1 MASDLNLF
9 DKHFDDLMRD
19 NFIKLIPISVVI
31 NILISYVDYLIAERN
46 FLLYFSL
53 RAIFS
58 LPAVICFIAIK
69 KGIFKDLRLH
79 LHVSMFFIGLGVSI
93 TSYFLGGL
101 ESDYYFA
108 LIIISF
114 LQFTFFPSDGKAA
127 FFSDILLITIFMCL
141 NTIPF
146 DYDKKLLI
154 KQLTNI
160 SVFTIFKS
168 IALYKAENILYRN
181 FESRVIESHLLSN
194 EEVRRTF
201 SELCRLVSNPIM
213 ISIAL
218 TKKSISKTDNTELEA
233 LLDRSLSPQIRIQ
246 TMVKKV
252 LDLEIKESL
261 SRELEAKSEKFQN
274 QERSQK

>member
-1 MASDLNLF
+1 MASDFNLF

-19 NFIKLIPISVVI
+19 NFIKLIPIGVFI
-31 NILISYVDYLIAERN
+31 NILISWVDYLIAERN

-69 KGIFKDLRLH
+69 KGIFKDVRLH
-79 LHVSMFFIGLGVSI
+79 LHISIFFFGLGISI

-108 LIIISF
+108 LIILSF
-114 LQFTFFPSDGKAA
+114 LQFTFFPSNGKAA
-127 FFSDILLITIFMCL
+127 FLSDVILIGIFMSV

-146 DYDKKLLI
+146 DYNKKLLI
-154 KQLTNI
+154 TQLTNI
-160 SVFTIFKS
+160 CVFTIFKS
-168 IALYKAENILYRN
+168 IALYKAENIIYRN
-181 FESRVIESHLLSN
+181 FQGRVIESHLLSN

-201 SELCRLVSNPIM
+201 SELCHLVSNPIM

-233 LLDRSLSPQIRIQ
+233 LLDRSLGPQLRIQ

-252 LDLEIKESL
+252 LDLETKESL
-261 SRELEAKSEKFQN
+261 SRELKAKSEKLQN